1 MDILTIILI
10 VLLLLVVFGSFGF
23 RARGRRGL

>member
-10 VLLLLVVFGSFGF
+10 VLLLLLVFGSFGY
-23 RARGRRGL
+23 RSHGRRRL

>member
-10 VLLLLVVFGSFGF
+10 VLLLLLLFGGFGY

>member
-10 VLLLLVVFGSFGF
+10 VLLLLLVFGSFGY
-23 RARGRRGL
+23 RAHGRRRL